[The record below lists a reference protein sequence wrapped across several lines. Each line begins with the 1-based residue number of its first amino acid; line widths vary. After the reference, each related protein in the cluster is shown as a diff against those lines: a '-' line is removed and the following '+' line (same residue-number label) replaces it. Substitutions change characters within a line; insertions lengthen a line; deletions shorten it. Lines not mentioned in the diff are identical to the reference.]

1 MEFSFEGSFL
11 ALGKQTA
18 ANQRMIVLL
27 LKSGMINCS
36 HRAPGDWSTAQ
47 MLEKMSTY
55 YRGR

>member
-1 MEFSFEGSFL
+1 MEFSLEGSFL

-27 LKSGMINCS
+27 LKSCTMMMMCMY
-36 HRAPGDWSTAQ
+36 STAQ
-47 MLEKMSTY
+47 ILEKMSAY